1 MKQKIKLI
9 NLELSSPVLVLE
21 YSKASILE
29 KFIKDFQSASNESNP
44 RKAMVDMIIFAST
57 YGKGIKAKEIFENY
71 NQAAKDN
78 NGEITN
84 VSIREP
90 NIVEFVYKKD
100 SGETNW
106 RTIDVLEEDSI
117 YIKGHDTED
126 DNKFKCFKKSCIVG
140 GRILKK

>member
-9 NLELSSPVLVLE
+9 NLGLSSPVLVLE
-21 YSKASILE
+21 YPKQSTLE
-29 KFIKDFQSASNESNP
+29 KFIKDFQSVSNESNP
-44 RKAMVDMIIFAST
+44 RKAMIDMIIFAT
-57 YGKGIKAKEIFENY
+57 RYGKGIFPKEIFENY
-71 NQAAKDN
+71 SQASKDN
-78 NGEITN
+78 TEITN

-106 RTIDVLEEDSI
+106 RTVDVLEEDSV
-117 YIKGHDTED
+117 YIKGHDADD